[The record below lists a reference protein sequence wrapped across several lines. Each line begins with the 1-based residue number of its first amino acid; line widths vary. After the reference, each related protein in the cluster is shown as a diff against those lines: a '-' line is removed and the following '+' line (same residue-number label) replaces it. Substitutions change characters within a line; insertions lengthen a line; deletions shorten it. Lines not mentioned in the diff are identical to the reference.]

1 MKQDWLKQAN
11 KIRSIIIKLM
21 ITSSKEKNV
30 KSDQKKQERYNIKW
44 KKKEI
49 TLNLFKT
56 MKAKRLE

>member
-1 MKQDWLKQAN
+1 
-11 KIRSIIIKLM
+11 M

-44 KKKEI
+44 KKKKKM